1 VHFATHRTFVLAL
14 QGEVRMNPAPAKV
27 ILSLS
32 KDDFCGFRGRNRLK
46 SPFDKLRVISS

>member
-1 VHFATHRTFVLAL
+1 
-14 QGEVRMNPAPAKV
+14 MNPAPAKV

-32 KDDFCGFRGRNRLK
+32 KDDFCGLRGRNRLK